1 MWLYVLE
8 LTAYWEEIMNA
19 LATSSRIAT
28 VSLASVL
35 FVLSLGNGAASA
47 EDALAEEDRQAIA
60 QLPTKYVEWALADD
74 WDAVAD
80 LYHEDAILMPP
91 EQAALAGRDNIRQY
105 LAQLLGTEG
114 GVTLESFS
122 VDVVELQG
130 VGDLA
135 YARATYQFEISMT
148 VDDEEI
154 TVQNQGPYMNILR
167 PNEAGDWRIYRQIIN
182 RDHPPA
188 SPD

>member
-1 MWLYVLE
+1 
-8 LTAYWEEIMNA
+8 MNVHA
-19 LATSSRIAT
+19 ASSRIAT
-28 VSLASVL
+28 VSLAGVL
-35 FVLSLGNGAASA
+35 FALSLGNGAASA
-47 EDALAEEDRQAIA
+47 EDALAEEDRQGIA
-60 QLPTKYVEWALADD
+60 QLPIKYVERALTDD

-80 LYHEDAILMPP
+80 LYHEDAIVMPP
-91 EQAALAGRDNIRQY
+91 DRPPVVGRDNIRQF

-122 VDVVELQG
+122 VDVVELQK

-154 TVQNQGPYMNILR
+154 TVHNRGPYMNILR
-167 PNEAGDWRIYRQIIN
+167 SDEAGDWRIYRQIIN

-188 SPD
+188 SLLEK

>member
-8 LTAYWEEIMNA
+8 LTANWEEIMNA
-19 LATSSRIAT
+19 HATSSRIAT

-35 FVLSLGNGAASA
+35 FALSLGNGAASA
-47 EDALAEEDRQAIA
+47 EETLAEEDRQAIYR
-60 QLPTKYVEWALADD
+60 LPVKYVERALADD

-91 EQAALAGRDNIRQY
+91 DQAPVAGRDNIRQF
-105 LAQLLGTEG
+105 LAQLVGSEG
-114 GVTLESFS
+114 GVTLQSFS
-122 VDVVELQG
+122 VDVAELQG

-135 YARATYQFEISMT
+135 YARAAYQFEISMT
-148 VDDEEI
+148 VDGEEV
-154 TVQNQGPYMNILR
+154 TAQQQGPYMNILR
-167 PNEAGDWRIYRQIIN
+167 PDEAGDWRIFRQIIN

>member
-1 MWLYVLE
+1 
-8 LTAYWEEIMNA
+8 
-19 LATSSRIAT
+19 
-28 VSLASVL
+28 
-35 FVLSLGNGAASA
+35 
-47 EDALAEEDRQAIA
+47 
-60 QLPTKYVEWALADD
+60 
-74 WDAVAD
+74 
-80 LYHEDAILMPP
+80 
-91 EQAALAGRDNIRQY
+91 
-105 LAQLLGTEG
+105 LGTEG